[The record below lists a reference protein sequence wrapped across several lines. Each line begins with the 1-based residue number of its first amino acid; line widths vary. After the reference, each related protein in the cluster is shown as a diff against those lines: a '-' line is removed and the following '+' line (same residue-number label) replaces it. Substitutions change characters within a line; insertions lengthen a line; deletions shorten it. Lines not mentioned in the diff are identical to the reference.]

1 MPNWHLKIVG
11 RSQIPATRAVSVNV
25 EIMRAFVLLRR
36 TLESTDGL
44 ARKLEA
50 LERKYDGQFAHVF
63 EAIRQLVAP
72 PKGGI
77 KKIGFKA
84 YRETHRRD
92 RAQWGARCQPSVLRP
107 RRHNDN

>member
-11 RSQIPATRAVSVNV
+11 RSQIPATRAV
-25 EIMRAFVLLRR
+25 
-36 TLESTDGL
+36 
-44 ARKLEA
+44 
-50 LERKYDGQFAHVF
+50 
-63 EAIRQLVAP
+63 IRQLVAP